1 MNSKKLVV
9 KDNSLIDASFNLS
22 LVEQRLMLL
31 AIVEARELSNL
42 SYNTPIEVSA
52 KSYREQFGI
61 NEKESYSALKDAAV
75 TLKRR
80 EFSYVDRY
88 KTFDAITCDNWV
100 NKITYVKDQGLVV
113 LYFTEIVIRMISRL
127 EEQFT
132 RYYLDQVSNFKSK
145 YSIRLY
151 EVIMK
156 WRSKGVTQLYE
167 IDKLRMTLGVD
178 QDKYRTMSLFKTN
191 VLDRA
196 LEEIN
201 FHTDLHVTY
210 EQFKNGRTI
219 THLQF
224 TMESKNAKKLKED
237 LSIYKMTAKQIDFFS
252 HKLCEEVEFGS
263 LYATIGETS
272 SDFKERIKDYL
283 KDILWVQKN
292 IYFLEKVGWQ
302 KKSE

>member
-31 AIVEARELSNL
+31 AIVEARELTDL

-113 LYFTEIVIRMISRL
+113 LYFTEIVIRMISHL

-156 WRSKGVTQLYE
+156 WRSTGVTQLYE
-167 IDKLRMTLGVD
+167 IEKLRMTLGVD

-237 LSIYKMTAKQIDFFS
+237 LSVYKMTQKQIDFFAN
-252 HKLCEEVEFGS
+252 KLCEEVEFGS
-263 LYATIGETS
+263 LYAMIGETS
-272 SDFKERIKDYL
+272 LDFKDRIKNYL
-283 KDILWVQKN
+283 KDIMWVQRN

-302 KKSE
+302 KKSL

>member
-31 AIVEARELSNL
+31 AIVEARELNDL
-42 SYNTPIEVSA
+42 TYNTPIEVSA

-113 LYFTEIVIRMISRL
+113 LYFTDIVIRMISRL

-156 WRSKGVTQLYE
+156 WRSRGITQLYE
-167 IDKLRMTLGVD
+167 IEKLRMTLGVD

-201 FHTDLHVTY
+201 FHTDLNVTY

-224 TMESKNAKKLKED
+224 TMQAKNADKSNED
-237 LSIYKMTAKQIDFFS
+237 LSIYKMSLKQIDFFAS
-252 HKLCEEVEFGS
+252 KLADDNEFGS
-263 LYATIGETS
+263 LYALVGETS
-272 SDFKERIKDYL
+272 SDFSERVKKYL
-283 KDILWVQKN
+283 KDLNWIQKN

-302 KKSE
+302 KVV